1 MLEFMTTYEP
11 VIDRPPLKWPNGAR
25 IAIHTVVNI
34 EYFQPGIPAT
44 SVNPG
49 FAGLV
54 PDVYNHSW
62 RDYGVR
68 AGIWRLMK
76 VLDKHQVKATVALN
90 GLVCRHYPRIVEEIV
105 RRGWECM
112 GHGMTNSQM
121 LGKLSVDEERSL
133 IKETLDTIEQS
144 TGHRPKGWLGP
155 ALAESW
161 NTPALLE
168 EAGLS
173 YVCDWL
179 NDDEPYAM
187 NTPRRALVSV
197 PYSGEINDI
206 HCFMRAGYQGPDYL
220 QALKDQFDVLYEESA
235 ERPAVMAIP
244 LHPFIMGHPYRSK
257 YLDQALQ
264 YIAEK
269 PGAWFATGSEIAQA
283 YSAGRK

>member
-11 VIDRPPLKWPNGAR
+11 VIDRPPVKWPNGAR

-90 GLVCRHYPRIVEEIV
+90 GMVCRHYPRIVEEIV

-121 LGKLSVDEERSL
+121 LGKLSIDEERSL

-206 HCFMRAGYQGPDYL
+206 HCFLRAGYQGPDYL

>member
-1 MLEFMTTYEP
+1 MTTYEP
-11 VIDRPPLKWPNGAR
+11 VIDRPPLKWPGGAR

-44 SVNPG
+44 SINPG
-49 FAGLV
+49 FANLV

-68 AGIWRLMK
+68 AGIWRLMRI
-76 VLDKHQVKATVALN
+76 LDRYQVKATVALN
-90 GLVCRHYPRIVEEIV
+90 GMVCRHYPKIVAEV
-105 RRGWECM
+105 AKRGWECM

-121 LGKLSVDEERSL
+121 LGKMSIDEERGV
-133 IKETLDTIEQS
+133 IKATLDTIEQS
-144 TGHRPKGWLGP
+144 TGRRPRGWLGP

-168 EAGLS
+168 EAGVS

-179 NDDEPYAM
+179 NDDEPYTM
-187 NTPRRALVSV
+187 NTPGRALISV

-206 HCFMRAGYQGPDYL
+206 HCFLRAGYQGPDYL

-244 LHPFIMGHPYRSK
+244 LHPFIVGHPFRAK
-257 YLDQALQ
+257 YLDQALK

-283 YSAGRK
+283 YAAGAKA

>member
-1 MLEFMTTYEP
+1 MSEFMTTYEP

>member
-1 MLEFMTTYEP
+1 MTSYQP

-44 SVNPG
+44 SINPG

-68 AGIWRLMK
+68 AGIWRLMR
-76 VLDKHQVKATVALN
+76 VMDKYQVKATVALN
-90 GLVCRHYPRIVEEIV
+90 GLVCRHYPRIVEEIMK
-105 RRGWECM
+105 RGWECM

-121 LGKLSVDEERSL
+121 LGKLSIDEERGV
-133 IKETLDTIEQS
+133 IRDTLDTIEQA
-144 TGHRPKGWLGP
+144 TGRRPRGWLGP

-168 EAGLS
+168 EAGVS
-173 YVCDWL
+173 YVCDWV
-179 NDDEPYAM
+179 NDDEPYTM
-187 NTPRRALVSV
+187 ETPGRALVSV
-197 PYSGEINDI
+197 PYSAEINDI
-206 HCFMRAGYQGPDYL
+206 HCFLRAGYQGPDYL
-220 QALKDQFDVLYEESA
+220 QALTDQFDVLYEESV

-244 LHPFIMGHPYRSK
+244 LHPFIMGHPFRAK
-257 YLDQALQ
+257 YLEQALK
-264 YIAEK
+264 YMSEK
-269 PGAWFATGSEIAQA
+269 PGVWFATGSEIAQA
-283 YSAGRK
+283 YSANAKA